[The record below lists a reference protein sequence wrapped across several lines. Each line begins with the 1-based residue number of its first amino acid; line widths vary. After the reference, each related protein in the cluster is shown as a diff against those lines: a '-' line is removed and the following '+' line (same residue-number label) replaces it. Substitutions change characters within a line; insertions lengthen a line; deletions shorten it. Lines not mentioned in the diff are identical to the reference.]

1 MIVHLLRYVAC
12 PCTGNMLR
20 CVTRRNSAADTAPEP
35 RRRPRLRRFRRLAW
49 RGQHLLTPPRN
60 GKNLMNRRLGSTLRS
75 SYVTG
80 SDSRPK
86 ATLFDSMLNNLLVW
100 ALGTNEIQRN
110 VIAGQL
116 VARGGI

>member
-1 MIVHLLRYVAC
+1 
-12 PCTGNMLR
+12 
-20 CVTRRNSAADTAPEP
+20 
-35 RRRPRLRRFRRLAW
+35 
-49 RGQHLLTPPRN
+49 
-60 GKNLMNRRLGSTLRS
+60 MNRRLGSTLRS